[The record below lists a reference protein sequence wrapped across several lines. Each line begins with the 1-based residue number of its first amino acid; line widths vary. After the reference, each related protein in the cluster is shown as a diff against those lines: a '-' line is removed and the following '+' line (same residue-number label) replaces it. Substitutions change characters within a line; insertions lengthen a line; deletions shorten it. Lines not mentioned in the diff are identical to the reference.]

1 MVRAGHD
8 ARASVLRRGERL
20 RATTRE
26 IAAALIAEIRS
37 SAAPSAPLPRA
48 RSAFDEAR
56 EFAGRPPWRV
66 SNDVPLAPSVEI
78 AVHLRGEGRSRWG
91 RGPLRRTLGRDRGD
105 RAADHALTIP
115 TPARAC
121 TAWHVGDDG
130 SLAVLLIGPPAVSL
144 PHSLETP
151 KMRPKR
157 RGQSCLRDCET
168 TRIAGGFAS
177 ASPTLGRLWER
188 EVVGS
193 NPTAPTASGPR
204 VSVGAR
210 SAPSTSA
217 RRRPRLAAPFARRGV
232 SI

>member
-1 MVRAGHD
+1 M
-8 ARASVLRRGERL
+8 
-20 RATTRE
+20 
-26 IAAALIAEIRS
+26 
-37 SAAPSAPLPRA
+37 
-48 RSAFDEAR
+48 
-56 EFAGRPPWRV
+56 
-66 SNDVPLAPSVEI
+66 
-78 AVHLRGEGRSRWG
+78 G

-105 RAADHALTIP
+105 RAADRALTIP

-121 TAWHVGDDG
+121 AAWHVGDDG

-144 PHSLETP
+144 AHSLETP

-168 TRIAGGFAS
+168 PRIAGGFAS

-204 VSVGAR
+204 VSIGVR

-217 RRRPRLAAPFARRGV
+217 RRRPRLAAPFTRGCRANQLAWEGTNQTAANSLCEWDGPPRSSRFWCSPPTAPLWRGFMRQPRVISTAVARRY
-232 SI
+232 SR